1 VTGPSWYEFH
11 RRLESPTGFIQR
23 EWQALAVFGGG
34 FATVYLVGIFAVSP
48 SYFYPRLITDS
59 LYYYLKGLAF
69 AETGH
74 ATARTAMNL
83 PPFAYLSLPGLLR
96 SPFMVLFR
104 DFDNQLR
111 AIQISNVLLVG
122 ATAVMY
128 AYVLS
133 WIVPRKWHWLAI
145 GFAFGFMLLNPDW
158 GGNVF
163 GLLADAPYAAATI
176 AFLILATR
184 VLSSDRPLK
193 AQPWAIA
200 GCVILFA
207 VAFFLRFSAPVLL
220 VYVAVLGAGRGI
232 HRRLPPLLVGGAV
245 TGIVVAVL
253 VGLNWKVLHSRYLI
267 EPVLFLLRANK
278 ASVMMNLLASA
289 LPSQIVPRFQRAFTH
304 DPVLDTYHV
313 QFGTAPRDV
322 VLVALGFAISATIF
336 FGMWRAR
343 RRFVPEIAYT
353 LAAMPVLAVMIPSTT
368 RYLIAYEPLFW
379 IFFYAGASALVSPI
393 AVRLAPSPRAVLV
406 TVALFI
412 LTAIGAAYM
421 RPRTTAG
428 TGGARISIG
437 ETRAHSTEVAS
448 TFGELRRYL
457 ETLPRDRTFLI
468 GSRGTTGRWKAIS
481 RLEYYRPDSAL
492 SVAVTQRDTYLV
504 LDCATLDLCRDF
516 EGMDRRSR
524 ESFDKYGKFS
534 FDLVFARTT
543 EHAKARVYRIR
554 DSQ

>member
-1 VTGPSWYEFH
+1 M
-11 RRLESPTGFIQR
+11 RR

-34 FATVYLVGIFAVSP
+34 FAAVYLVGIFAVSP
-48 SYFYPRLITDS
+48 AYFYPRLITDS
-59 LYYYLKGLAF
+59 LYYYLTGLAF

-74 ATARTAMNL
+74 VTARTAINL
-83 PPFAYLSLPGLLR
+83 PPFTYLSMPGLLR
-96 SPFMVLFR
+96 APFMMLFR

-122 ATAVMY
+122 ITAAMY

-133 WIVPRKWHWLAI
+133 WTVPRKWHWLAI
-145 GFAFGFMLLNPDW
+145 GFSFGFMLLNPDW

-163 GLLADAPYAAATI
+163 ALLADAPYAAATI
-176 AFLILATR
+176 AFLILAAR

-193 AQPWAIA
+193 EQPWAIA
-200 GCVILFA
+200 GCVVLFT
-207 VAFFLRFSAPVLL
+207 VAFLLRFSAPVLL
-220 VYVAVLGAGRGI
+220 VYVAVLAAGRRI
-232 HRRLPPLLVGGAV
+232 HRRQPSGPLLVWAAV
-245 TGIVVAVL
+245 ALVLLAVL
-253 VGLNWKVLHSRYLI
+253 VGLNWKVLHGRYLM
-267 EPVLFLLRANK
+267 EPVLFLFRADK

-304 DPVLDTYHV
+304 DPVFDTYHV
-313 QFGTAPRDV
+313 DFGTAPRDL
-322 VLVALGFAISATIF
+322 VLVALGFAISATTF

-343 RRFVPEIAYT
+343 RRFVPEIAYA
-353 LAAMPVLAVMIPSTT
+353 LAAMPVLALMIPSTT

-379 IFFYAGASALVSPI
+379 IFFYAGASALVAPI
-393 AVRLAPSPRAVLV
+393 AVRLAPSPRAVLA
-406 TVALFI
+406 TVAI
-412 LTAIGAAYM
+412 LILAGTGAAYL
-421 RPRTTAG
+421 RLRSAP
-428 TGGARISIG
+428 ISIG
-437 ETRAHSTEVAS
+437 ETRAYSTEVAS

-481 RLEYYRPDSAL
+481 GLEYYRPDSSL

-504 LDCATLDLCRDF
+504 LDCVTLDWCRDF
-516 EGMDRRSR
+516 DRVDQRSR
-524 ESFDKYGKFS
+524 EFFDRYGKFS
-534 FDLVFARTT
+534 FDPVFARTT